1 MRLLVATKKGAFTLT
16 PKDSGRRSWSLS
28 GPILFGNV
36 IYHCVQD
43 PRDPKRI
50 LIAGSAG
57 GGGFGLL
64 GGGGNLRPCAV
75 SACSM
80 ASASAGLAR

>member
-1 MRLLVATKKGAFTLT
+1 MKLLIATKKGAFTLAS
-16 PKDSGRRSWSLS
+16 KDRRKWELS

-50 LIAGSAG
+50 LVAGSAG
-57 GGGFGLL
+57 HLGHTIYRSVNGG
-64 GGGGNLRPCAV
+64 
-75 SACSM
+75 
-80 ASASAGLAR
+80 